1 MKTLT
6 IKTATEDDF
15 FKRGRTLARLADNA
29 EALPEEY
36 VVSFEDPADV
46 LKLLSTARLA
56 LLKAIKEQPGSIN
69 ALAKRLHRDRSA
81 VQRDTDVLDRH
92 SRRRVQGSSGPRAHE
107 GGKGQR
113 SETPARSRICLIDA
127 SRTMRCSSRRRIV
140 RPGRPEVHDPAIAR
154 HRGPVQSDRPWRGTI
169 QNQRQSDGHRR
180 RVLT

>member
-46 LKLLSTARLA
+46 LKLLSAARLA

-81 VQRDTDVLDRH
+81 VKRDTDVLEKAGIIIVESKVLPGHGRMKEV
-92 SRRRVQGSSGPRAHE
+92 RGSAQKLRLEAE
-107 GGKGQR
+107 F
-113 SETPARSRICLIDA
+113 A
-127 SRTMRCSSRRRIV
+127 
-140 RPGRPEVHDPAIAR
+140 
-154 HRGPVQSDRPWRGTI
+154 
-169 QNQRQSDGHRR
+169 
-180 RVLT
+180 